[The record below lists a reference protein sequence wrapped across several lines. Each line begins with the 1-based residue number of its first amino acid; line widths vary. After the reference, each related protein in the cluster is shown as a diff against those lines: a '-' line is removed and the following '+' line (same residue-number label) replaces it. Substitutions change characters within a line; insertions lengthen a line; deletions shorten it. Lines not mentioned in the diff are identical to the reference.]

1 MTRESRPGRAQRRL
15 LVAATVMAV
24 MSAVPLVPA
33 RADTVTPPPV
43 DIPPTETDFTQT
55 IAIEQFDPT
64 LGSLQSITLTLTAS
78 VTGSMGVEN
87 TSVVSGSSGDMEL
100 SAALAVASPS
110 DPATTLVVAS
120 PASTEVFSLAP
131 FDGDVD
137 FAGTSGVTFADVDAV
152 ETATEVLT
160 EPGLLAAA
168 TGTGSFD
175 LVVGAVGTSGA
186 NATGGNIATFFASQ
200 AGATITL
207 TYDYEPIPPEIEVQ
221 KATNGVDAD
230 DPLVGDVPRLAPGD
244 PVMWTYTVTNLG
256 SVPVADVVVNDDQ
269 VGVVAGPASG
279 DVNGDG
285 LLDSGEVWVYEAG
298 GIAEDLADTSATT
311 VDGCPDI
318 DGVLYPTY
326 RNTVTVS
333 ATAGGTTI
341 TAGDLSHYCNPRTG
355 ITVEKATNGVD
366 ADDSLGADVP
376 RIAPGD
382 PVTWTYVVSNVG
394 DVGVSDVVVVDD
406 QLGVVA
412 GPLSGDADGDGVLDV
427 DEVWVYEASGVAED
441 LAAATATTVDGCPD
455 PDGVLQPAYRNTAT
469 VTGLV
474 AGAAITA
481 QDVSHYCN
489 GLDAVPV
496 VIIDDD
502 EGDLGPLERG
512 DGYIY
517 RLEARNLGSSAMT
530 GLALDISVPPEV
542 EVVGIAREN
551 CVTGPS
557 TSSGSTVRCEG
568 IDLGPNAAFR
578 AEVTVVVATDFNCVV
593 LARAVLSDAGV
604 ALSEDGEPTVLDRLC
619 GSCCSGVWSGSA
631 GSRDCPVD
639 GCCCRFR
646 RCRRA
651 RRDRRQLGP
660 IGVFAFAGLALGSGG
675 RRGEPG
681 QTTPPLTGG
690 APPWRLTGSSS
701 S

>member
-489 GLDAVPV
+489 GGSPPHAVPV
-496 VIIDDD
+496 VIIDDN
-502 EGDLGPLERG
+502 ER
-512 DGYIY
+512 
-517 RLEARNLGSSAMT
+517 RPRSARTGRWIHLSVGSPQPGVVCDDRPRARF
-530 GLALDISVPPEV
+530 SVPPEV
-542 EVVGIAREN
+542 EVRWLAPDETLP
-551 CVTGPS
+551 VTGPS
-557 TSSGSTVRCEG
+557 TGRHSGSTVRCEG
-568 IDLGPNAAFR
+568 IVCLGRMRRFPGRGDRCGCHRLQLCCAGSGCALRRGSWSGSRR
-578 AEVTVVVATDFNCVV
+578 A
-593 LARAVLSDAGV
+593 
-604 ALSEDGEPTVLDRLC
+604 GEPTVLT
-619 GSCCSGVWSGSA
+619 GS
-631 GSRDCPVD
+631 VD
-639 GCCCRFR
+639 LVAPAFGLALPDQGIAASTAALPLQA
-646 RCRRA
+646 CRRA
-651 RRDRRQLGP
+651 RRDGRQRRP
-660 IGVFAFAGLALGSGG
+660 TVVFGFVGLAIGLAVVL
-675 RRGEPG
+675 RAR
-681 QTTPPLTGG
+681 
-690 APPWRLTGSSS
+690 
-701 S
+701 

>member
-489 GLDAVPV
+489 GGIVPPARIEVVLTDDVGQESLLAGRAFDYAVFV
-496 VIIDDD
+496 
-502 EGDLGPLERG
+502 
-512 DGYIY
+512 
-517 RLEARNLGSSAMT
+517 ANLGGVASVPAPMELGWDGPDAEYVVLAAGPVSRTDDCVVDGASLTVRELAPGEYIVCLVDVIVARASNRTVVAKVSAGDVVLDEEPVRIVTLLGDTAGSGGPDLVAPGDILPAQVLSVTLGASIDSPVGVLAATGTNARPTVMLGLFGLLI
-530 GLALDISVPPEV
+530 GLALV
-542 EVVGIAREN
+542 
-551 CVTGPS
+551 
-557 TSSGSTVRCEG
+557 
-568 IDLGPNAAFR
+568 L
-578 AEVTVVVATDFNCVV
+578 
-593 LARAVLSDAGV
+593 LARLRAG
-604 ALSEDGEPTVLDRLC
+604 PR
-619 GSCCSGVWSGSA
+619 
-631 GSRDCPVD
+631 P
-639 GCCCRFR
+639 
-646 RCRRA
+646 
-651 RRDRRQLGP
+651 
-660 IGVFAFAGLALGSGG
+660 
-675 RRGEPG
+675 
-681 QTTPPLTGG
+681 
-690 APPWRLTGSSS
+690 
-701 S
+701 